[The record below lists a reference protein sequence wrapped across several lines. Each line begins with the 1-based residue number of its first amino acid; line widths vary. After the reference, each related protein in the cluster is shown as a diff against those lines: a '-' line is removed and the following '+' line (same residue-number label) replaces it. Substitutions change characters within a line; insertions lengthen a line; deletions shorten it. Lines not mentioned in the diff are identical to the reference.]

1 MFVIGQTP
9 RERKLKFLLLLL
21 LLLLLFGAYHFEES
35 SAFIAEWLSQ

>member
-9 RERKLKFLLLLL
+9 RERKLKFLLLL

>member
-9 RERKLKFLLLLL
+9 RERKLKFLLL

>member
-21 LLLLLFGAYHFEES
+21 LLFGAYQFEES